1 MIILFNQRIDLV
13 LVLALTLVGISVL
26 YALTMLVLSRTTPRH
41 ERRSR
46 PASDTMAPEEA
57 VSDIV
62 FVIPCLNEERVL
74 RASLDRL
81 VTLSSRRAAACSWPT
96 APSPQSEE
104 ALP

>member
-46 PASDTMAPEEA
+46 PA
-57 VSDIV
+57 
-62 FVIPCLNEERVL
+62 
-74 RASLDRL
+74 
-81 VTLSSRRAAACSWPT
+81 
-96 APSPQSEE
+96 
-104 ALP
+104 